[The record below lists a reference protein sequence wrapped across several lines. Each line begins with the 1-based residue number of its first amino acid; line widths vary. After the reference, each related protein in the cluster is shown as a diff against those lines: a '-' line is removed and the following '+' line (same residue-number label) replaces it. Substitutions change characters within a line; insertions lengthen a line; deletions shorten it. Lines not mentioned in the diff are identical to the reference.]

1 MSLLLLFRPLVSEP
15 SPPDPAGG
23 APAARFRPLPFTI
36 QPAADDEIAILL
48 LLTA

>member
-15 SPPDPAGG
+15 SPPAPTGG
-23 APAARFRPLPFTI
+23 TPAARFRPLPFTI